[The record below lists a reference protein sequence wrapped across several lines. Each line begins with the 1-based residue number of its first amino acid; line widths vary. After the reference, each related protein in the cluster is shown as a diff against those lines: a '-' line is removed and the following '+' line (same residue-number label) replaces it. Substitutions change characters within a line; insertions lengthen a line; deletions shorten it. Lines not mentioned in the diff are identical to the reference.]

1 MLNLFNFLKKE
12 KVWDFQGGIHPP
24 EMKTQSNGT
33 PLSELPLPHRFII
46 PLKQHIG
53 HEGEICVAPGDKV
66 LRGQPLTFGTG
77 RMLPV
82 HAPTS
87 GVIEDI
93 GQHMTAHPSGLSELC
108 IFLTPD
114 GEDRWM
120 PLDPLPDYRQ
130 HPRAD
135 IVQRIHDA
143 GIAGL
148 GGAGFPTA
156 TKLKGGLRGV
166 KTLIIN
172 AAECEPYITADDRLM
187 QDYAAEVLEGSR
199 ILAWVL
205 QAERVLI
212 GIEDNKPEAIA
223 ALKQALG
230 SERDLQIRVIPTKYP
245 SGGAKQ
251 LTRIL
256 TGMEVPHG
264 GRSTDIGVLMQNVG
278 TAWAVKRAIINGEP
292 ITERVVTLTGEA
304 IAQPRNVWSRLG
316 TPISH
321 LLHQVGFT
329 PAPRQMVIMGGPL
342 MGFTLPS
349 LDVPVVK
356 ITNCIL
362 APSASEMGNNDE
374 EQSCIRCSACADAC
388 PAKLLPQQLYW
399 YSQGGDHDKAR
410 AHHIDDCIECGA
422 CAYVCPSNIP
432 LVQYYRQEKA
442 ELRAID
448 LEAKRT
454 LEAKARF
461 EARQARLEREKQ
473 AREARHEEAKQRV
486 ARTDTSELTAAKA
499 RVKARQAAEPDEA
512 SLEAQREARHAQ
524 ARLRQAE
531 AQAETQPVTR
541 QSVDPRKA
549 AVEAAIAR
557 AKAKKVSPA
566 DTAADASVDPRKAA
580 VEAAVARA
588 KAKKAAQAEGAD
600 ATTRAVSESVT
611 EAASDAAAETDPRK
625 AAVQAAI
632 ARAKAKKA
640 AQAEGA
646 DATTRA
652 VSESVTE
659 AASDAAVETDPRK
672 AAVQAAIARA
682 KAKKAAQA
690 EGADT
695 TAPAAS
701 ESVPEAASDAAVE
714 TDPRKA
720 AVQAAIARAK
730 AKKAA
735 QAEGADTT
743 TPAVSESVTD
753 AVSDAAA
760 ETDPRKAA
768 VQAAIAR
775 AKAKKAAQAEGADAT
790 APAVAESVTDA
801 VSDAAA
807 ETDPRKA
814 AVQAAIARAK
824 AKKAAQAEGADTTAP
839 AASESVPEAA
849 SDAAVETDPRKA
861 AVQAAIARAK
871 AKKAAQAES
880 AADAA
885 SRDAAAL
892 ATAAHFAVENAEQAQ
907 EQANNANAEPEQAPE
922 LNQPDDARKAAIA
935 AAIARAKA
943 RKAQSSTTLED

>member
-1 MLNLFNFLKKE
+1 MLNLFNFLKKD

-114 GEDRWM
+114 GDDRWM

-130 HPRAD
+130 HARAD

-205 QAERVLI
+205 QAEQVLI

-230 SERDLQIRVIPTKYP
+230 SERDLHIRVIPTKYP

-256 TGMEVPHG
+256 TGKEVPHG
-264 GRSTDIGVLMQNVG
+264 GRSSDIGVLMQNVG

-486 ARTDTSELTAAKA
+486 ARTDTSELAAAKA

-512 SLEAQREARHAQ
+512 TLEAQREARHAQ

-541 QSVDPRKA
+541 QTVDPRKAAVEAAIARAKAKKTVPVEAADNQAEASVDPRKA

-557 AKAKKVSPA
+557 AKAKKAAQAEGTEAPQAATDSAAEAAPA
-566 DTAADASVDPRKAA
+566 AAESDPRKTAVQAA
-580 VEAAVARA
+580 IARA
-588 KAKKAAQAEGAD
+588 KAKKAAQAEGTEAPLAATDSAAD
-600 ATTRAVSESVT
+600 AAAETDPRKAAVQAAIARTKAKKAAQAENAEAPQAASDSAA
-611 EAASDAAAETDPRK
+611 EAAPDAAAETDPRK

-640 AQAEGA
+640 AQAESA
-646 DATTRA
+646 EAPQAATDSA
-652 VSESVTE
+652 AE
-659 AASDAAVETDPRK
+659 AAPAAAESDPRK

-690 EGADT
+690 ENAEAPQAATDS
-695 TAPAAS
+695 TA
-701 ESVPEAASDAAVE
+701 DAA
-714 TDPRKA
+714 P
-720 AVQAAIARAK
+720 
-730 AKKAA
+730 
-735 QAEGADTT
+735 
-743 TPAVSESVTD
+743 
-753 AVSDAAA
+753 DAAA

-768 VQAAIAR
+768 I
-775 AKAKKAAQAEGADAT
+775 
-790 APAVAESVTDA
+790 
-801 VSDAAA
+801 
-807 ETDPRKA
+807 
-814 AVQAAIARAK
+814 
-824 AKKAAQAEGADTTAP
+824 
-839 AASESVPEAA
+839 
-849 SDAAVETDPRKA
+849 
-861 AVQAAIARAK
+861 QAAIARAK

-880 AADAA
+880 EADAA

-892 ATAAHFAVENAEQAQ
+892 ATAAHFAVDKAEQAQ

>member
-114 GEDRWM
+114 GDDRWM

-205 QAERVLI
+205 QAEQVLI

-230 SERDLQIRVIPTKYP
+230 SERDLHIRVIPTKYP

-256 TGMEVPHG
+256 TGKEVPHG
-264 GRSTDIGVLMQNVG
+264 GRSSDIGVLMQNVG

-473 AREARHEEAKQRV
+473 SREARHEEAKQRV
-486 ARTDTSELTAAKA
+486 ARTDTSELAAAKA
-499 RVKARQAAEPDEA
+499 RVKARQTAEPDEA
-512 SLEAQREARHAQ
+512 TLEAQREARHAQ

-541 QSVDPRKA
+541 QTVDPRKA

-557 AKAKKVSPA
+557 AKAKKTVPV
-566 DTAADASVDPRKAA
+566 DAADNQAEASVDPRKSA
-580 VEAAVARA
+580 VEAAIARAKAKKAAQAENAEAPQAATDSAADAAPDAAAESDPRKAAVQAAIARA
-588 KAKKAAQAEGAD
+588 KAKKAAQAEGAEAPQAATDSAAD
-600 ATTRAVSESVT
+600 AAAESDPRKAAVQAAIARAKAKKAAQAENAEAQAAGDSAA
-611 EAASDAAAETDPRK
+611 EAAPDAAAETDPRK

-646 DATTRA
+646 EAPQAATDKTA
-652 VSESVTE
+652 E
-659 AASDAAVETDPRK
+659 AAT
-672 AAVQAAIARA
+672 
-682 KAKKAAQA
+682 
-690 EGADT
+690 
-695 TAPAAS
+695 
-701 ESVPEAASDAAVE
+701 
-714 TDPRKA
+714 
-720 AVQAAIARAK
+720 
-730 AKKAA
+730 
-735 QAEGADTT
+735 
-743 TPAVSESVTD
+743 
-753 AVSDAAA
+753 DAAA

-775 AKAKKAAQAEGADAT
+775 AKAKKAAQAE
-790 APAVAESVTDA
+790 
-801 VSDAAA
+801 
-807 ETDPRKA
+807 
-814 AVQAAIARAK
+814 
-824 AKKAAQAEGADTTAP
+824 
-839 AASESVPEAA
+839 SE
-849 SDAAVETDPRKA
+849 
-861 AVQAAIARAK
+861 
-871 AKKAAQAES
+871 
-880 AADAA
+880 ADAA

-892 ATAAHFAVENAEQAQ
+892 ATAAHFAVDKAEQAQ

>member
-114 GEDRWM
+114 GDDRWM

-205 QAERVLI
+205 QAEQVLI
-212 GIEDNKPEAIA
+212 GIEDNKPGAIA

-256 TGMEVPHG
+256 TGKEVPHG
-264 GRSTDIGVLMQNVG
+264 GRSSDIGVLMQNVG

-399 YSQGGDHDKAR
+399 FSQGGDHDKAR

-461 EARQARLEREKQ
+461 EARQARLEREKL

-486 ARTDTSELTAAKA
+486 ARTDTSELAAAKA

-512 SLEAQREARHAQ
+512 TLEAQREARHAQ

-541 QSVDPRKA
+541 QTVDPRKAAVEAAIARAKAKKTVPVDAANNQAEASVDPRKA

-557 AKAKKVSPA
+557 AKAKKTAQAENAEAPQAAGDSAAEAAPA
-566 DTAADASVDPRKAA
+566 TAETDPRKAA
-580 VEAAVARA
+580 VEAAIARAKAKKAAQAENAEAPQAATDSAADAAPDATAETDPRKAAVEAAIARA

-600 ATTRAVSESVT
+600 APQ
-611 EAASDAAAETDPRK
+611 AATDSAADAAPDATAETDPRK

-646 DATTRA
+646 DAPQAATDSA
-652 VSESVTE
+652 AE
-659 AASDAAVETDPRK
+659 AAP
-672 AAVQAAIARA
+672 
-682 KAKKAAQA
+682 
-690 EGADT
+690 
-695 TAPAAS
+695 
-701 ESVPEAASDAAVE
+701 
-714 TDPRKA
+714 
-720 AVQAAIARAK
+720 
-730 AKKAA
+730 
-735 QAEGADTT
+735 
-743 TPAVSESVTD
+743 
-753 AVSDAAA
+753 DAAA

-775 AKAKKAAQAEGADAT
+775 AKAKKAAQAENAEAPQAATDSAAEAAPDAAAETDPRKAAVEAAIARAKAKKAAQAEGAEAPQAAT
-790 APAVAESVTDA
+790 DSAAEAAP
-801 VSDAAA
+801 DAAA

-824 AKKAAQAEGADTTAP
+824 AKKAAQAE
-839 AASESVPEAA
+839 SE
-849 SDAAVETDPRKA
+849 
-861 AVQAAIARAK
+861 
-871 AKKAAQAES
+871 
-880 AADAA
+880 ADAA
-885 SRDAAAL
+885 SRDAAVL
-892 ATAAHFAVENAEQAQ
+892 ATAAHFAVDKAEQAQ

-943 RKAQSSTTLED
+943 RKAQSSTKLED

>member
-114 GEDRWM
+114 GDDRWM

-205 QAERVLI
+205 QAEQVLI

-230 SERDLQIRVIPTKYP
+230 SERDLHIRVIPTKYP

-256 TGMEVPHG
+256 TGKEVPHG
-264 GRSTDIGVLMQNVG
+264 GRSSDIGVLMQNVG

-486 ARTDTSELTAAKA
+486 ARTDTSELAAAKA

-512 SLEAQREARHAQ
+512 TLEAQREARHAQ

-541 QSVDPRKA
+541 QTVDPRKA

-557 AKAKKVSPA
+557 AKAKKTVPVDAA
-566 DTAADASVDPRKAA
+566 DTQAEASVDPRKAA
-580 VEAAVARA
+580 VKAAIARA
-588 KAKKAAQAEGAD
+588 KAKKAAQAEG
-600 ATTRAVSESVT
+600 T
-611 EAASDAAAETDPRK
+611 EAPQAATDSAAEAVPDAAAETDPRK

-640 AQAEGA
+640 AQAENA
-646 DATTRA
+646 EAPQAATDSA
-652 VSESVTE
+652 AE
-659 AASDAAVETDPRK
+659 AAP
-672 AAVQAAIARA
+672 
-682 KAKKAAQA
+682 
-690 EGADT
+690 
-695 TAPAAS
+695 
-701 ESVPEAASDAAVE
+701 
-714 TDPRKA
+714 
-720 AVQAAIARAK
+720 
-730 AKKAA
+730 
-735 QAEGADTT
+735 
-743 TPAVSESVTD
+743 
-753 AVSDAAA
+753 AAA

-775 AKAKKAAQAEGADAT
+775 AKAKKAAQAENAEAPKAAT
-790 APAVAESVTDA
+790 DSAAEAAP
-801 VSDAAA
+801 DAAA

-824 AKKAAQAEGADTTAP
+824 AKKALQAENAEAP
-839 AASESVPEAA
+839 QAAGDSAAEAA
-849 SDAAVETDPRKA
+849 PDAAAEIDPRKA

-880 AADAA
+880 EADAA

-892 ATAAHFAVENAEQAQ
+892 ATAAHFAVDKAEQAQ

>member
-114 GEDRWM
+114 GDDRWM

-205 QAERVLI
+205 QAEQVLI

-256 TGMEVPHG
+256 TGKEVPHG
-264 GRSTDIGVLMQNVG
+264 GRSSDIGVLMQNVG

-399 YSQGGDHDKAR
+399 FSQGGDHDKAR

-461 EARQARLEREKQ
+461 EARQARLEREKL

-486 ARTDTSELTAAKA
+486 ARTDTSELAAAKA

-512 SLEAQREARHAQ
+512 TLEAQREARHAQ

-541 QSVDPRKA
+541 QTVDPRKAAVEAAIARAKAKKTVPVDAADNQAEASVDPRKA

-557 AKAKKVSPA
+557 AKAKK
-566 DTAADASVDPRKAA
+566 A
-580 VEAAVARA
+580 V
-588 KAKKAAQAEGAD
+588 QAEGAD
-600 ATTRAVSESVT
+600 APQAATDSAA
-611 EAASDAAAETDPRK
+611 EAAPDAAAETDPRK

-640 AQAEGA
+640 AQAENA
-646 DATTRA
+646 VAPQAATDSA
-652 VSESVTE
+652 AE
-659 AASDAAVETDPRK
+659 AAP
-672 AAVQAAIARA
+672 
-682 KAKKAAQA
+682 
-690 EGADT
+690 
-695 TAPAAS
+695 
-701 ESVPEAASDAAVE
+701 
-714 TDPRKA
+714 
-720 AVQAAIARAK
+720 
-730 AKKAA
+730 
-735 QAEGADTT
+735 
-743 TPAVSESVTD
+743 
-753 AVSDAAA
+753 DAAA

-775 AKAKKAAQAEGADAT
+775 AKAKKAAQAE
-790 APAVAESVTDA
+790 
-801 VSDAAA
+801 
-807 ETDPRKA
+807 
-814 AVQAAIARAK
+814 
-824 AKKAAQAEGADTTAP
+824 
-839 AASESVPEAA
+839 SE
-849 SDAAVETDPRKA
+849 
-861 AVQAAIARAK
+861 
-871 AKKAAQAES
+871 
-880 AADAA
+880 ADAA

-892 ATAAHFAVENAEQAQ
+892 ATAAHFAVDKAEQAQ

>member
-33 PLSELPLPHRFII
+33 PLSELPLPRRFII

-114 GEDRWM
+114 GDDRWM

-205 QAERVLI
+205 QAEQVLI

-230 SERDLQIRVIPTKYP
+230 SERDLHIRVIPTKYP

-256 TGMEVPHG
+256 TGKEVPHG
-264 GRSTDIGVLMQNVG
+264 GRSSDIGVLMQNVG

-486 ARTDTSELTAAKA
+486 ARTDTSELAAAKA
-499 RVKARQAAEPDEA
+499 RVKARQTAEPDEA
-512 SLEAQREARHAQ
+512 TLEAQREARHAQ

-541 QSVDPRKA
+541 QTVDPRKA

-557 AKAKKVSPA
+557 AKAKKTVPV
-566 DTAADASVDPRKAA
+566 DAADNQAEASVDPRKSA
-580 VEAAVARA
+580 VEAAIARA
-588 KAKKAAQAEGAD
+588 KANKAAQAEGTEAPQAVTDSAAD
-600 ATTRAVSESVT
+600 AVAES
-611 EAASDAAAETDPRK
+611 DPRK

-640 AQAEGA
+640 AQAENAEAPQAATDSTA
-646 DATTRA
+646 DAA
-652 VSESVTE
+652 H
-659 AASDAAVETDPRK
+659 
-672 AAVQAAIARA
+672 
-682 KAKKAAQA
+682 
-690 EGADT
+690 
-695 TAPAAS
+695 
-701 ESVPEAASDAAVE
+701 
-714 TDPRKA
+714 
-720 AVQAAIARAK
+720 
-730 AKKAA
+730 
-735 QAEGADTT
+735 
-743 TPAVSESVTD
+743 
-753 AVSDAAA
+753 DAAA

-768 VQAAIAR
+768 I
-775 AKAKKAAQAEGADAT
+775 
-790 APAVAESVTDA
+790 
-801 VSDAAA
+801 
-807 ETDPRKA
+807 
-814 AVQAAIARAK
+814 
-824 AKKAAQAEGADTTAP
+824 
-839 AASESVPEAA
+839 
-849 SDAAVETDPRKA
+849 
-861 AVQAAIARAK
+861 QAAIARAK

-880 AADAA
+880 EADAA

-892 ATAAHFAVENAEQAQ
+892 ATAAHFAVDKAEQAQ